1 GEGRA
6 PGSGGGS
13 AQSNG
18 GRSQPSMSD
27 AQMSGTPSPVRTVYA
42 PPAEPAYPQ
51 PPSDPYY
58 GRQALPAPPASPS
71 PSRAL
76 ARRPGGDKRSGAG
89 NGNGRYGGQPNGY
102 DGYDAYDDLY
112 GDPYGG
118 RGGSGNGNG
127 AARS

>member
-1 GEGRA
+1 MPKRGNDRQSSRDDARGPGAPGGDEDYAWIKYLGEGRA
-6 PGSGGGS
+6 PGSGGGA

-27 AQMSGTPSPVRTVYA
+27 AQMSGTRPPVRTVYA

-58 GRQALPAPPASPS
+58 GRQALPASPS

-76 ARRPGGDKRSGAG
+76 ARRPGGDRRSGG
-89 NGNGRYGGQPNGY
+89 
-102 DGYDAYDDLY
+102 
-112 GDPYGG
+112 
-118 RGGSGNGNG
+118 
-127 AARS
+127 